1 MSLAGAKFPA
11 KLKELLGQKMKDSG
25 GVAAEEETVDAP
37 IGGKNE

>member
-25 GVAAEEETVDAP
+25 GAVVEGTENKV
-37 IGGKNE
+37 GGGV